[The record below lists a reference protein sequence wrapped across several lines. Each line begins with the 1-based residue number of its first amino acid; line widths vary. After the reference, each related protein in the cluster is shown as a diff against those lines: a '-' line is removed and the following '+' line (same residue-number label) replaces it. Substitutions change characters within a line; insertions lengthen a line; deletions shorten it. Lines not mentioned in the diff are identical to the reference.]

1 MMHSARPTLA
11 YILKGY
17 PRISETFISN
27 EILLLEQLGF
37 KMHLFPMRRPRE
49 NFCHDSVKQ
58 IQAAVDYL
66 PTELLLDLPR
76 LIAPNI
82 LCSVR
87 KPKEYR
93 SALKLAC
100 RRFQRTRKTATF
112 KHLFQGGY
120 LAEKHLAKN
129 PAIIHLH
136 GHFAHSPTSVT
147 MFAAHLAALPF
158 SFTAHAKD
166 IYTSNPD
173 QLREK
178 IAQAEFVTT
187 CTRHNQHYLEA
198 INETGSTPVHCIYHG
213 IDISLF
219 NQTTTTKECQPPY
232 QLLTVARM
240 TEKKGLPTIY
250 RALKILAEQEVP
262 FKHYLIGDGDDRDQ
276 ILHLIKT
283 LNLEDH
289 CSWLGTR
296 THSEVIDY
304 FRQSDLFVLGCE
316 VAKNGDRDGIPNVLV
331 ESLAMG
337 VPAVSTNVS
346 ALPEILI
353 EGKTGLTVEPGDST
367 AFAKAI
373 LNLLTDSELRETVR
387 QGGKALVQDYFNN
400 KKLITS
406 LAAIFSSRHP
416 LLLAEKDASI

>member
-1 MMHSARPTLA
+1 MQGAFLV
-11 YILKGY
+11 
-17 PRISETFISN
+17 N
-27 EILLLEQLGF
+27 
-37 KMHLFPMRRPRE
+37 
-49 NFCHDSVKQ
+49 
-58 IQAAVDYL
+58 
-66 PTELLLDLPR
+66 
-76 LIAPNI
+76 
-82 LCSVR
+82 
-87 KPKEYR
+87 
-93 SALKLAC
+93 
-100 RRFQRTRKTATF
+100 RFLRNSP
-112 KHLFQGGY
+112 
-120 LAEKHLAKN
+120 EVV
-129 PAIIHLH
+129 HLH
-136 GHFAHSPTSVT
+136 AHFAHSPTSVA
-147 MFAAHLAALPF
+147 MFAGGLGGLDF

-187 CTRHNQHYLEA
+187 CTTHNQHVLEA
-198 INETGSTPVHCIYHG
+198 INEDGSTPIHCIYHG

-219 NQTTTTKECQPPY
+219 NQTTPTRDCHPPY

-250 RALKILAEQEVP
+250 HALKLLADQEVP

-283 LNLEDH
+283 LNLENH
-289 CSWLGTR
+289 CSWLGTM

-304 FRQSDLFVLGCE
+304 FRHSDLFVLGCE

-353 EGKTGLTVEPGDST
+353 DGKTGLTVEPGDST
-367 AFAKAI
+367 GFAKAI
-373 LNLLTDSELRETVR
+373 INLLTDRELRETVR
-387 QGGKALVQDYFNN
+387 HGGKELVQNYFDN
-400 KKLITS
+400 KKLIPL

-416 LLLAEKDASI
+416 LLLAGKDTSI